1 MTKVGSGIVNKYI
14 GYVRVST
21 SKQGSDGYG
30 ASDQKETIQRF
41 VGNRELLDIFVEV
54 ESGSRTDRPELTKAL
69 RLCKETGATLVIA
82 NISRLARNVRFIGML
97 QESKIKFVCCDMPE
111 ASELTINIMA
121 AIAQDFLKTLRINTK
136 KGLAQAKKRGVKLG
150 NTDKRISALGGLAQK
165 NKAKEFAAAILP
177 IITEIKDVGKVKSLK
192 GIADALNARGIKTR
206 TKKQWYSSS
215 VKNVLQQAA

>member
-1 MTKVGSGIVNKYI
+1 MTEYI

-30 ASDQKETIQRF
+30 ASDQKETIERF
-41 VGNRELLDIFVEV
+41 VGNNKLLDIFVEV
-54 ESGSRTDRPELTKAL
+54 ESGSKTDRPELTKAL
-69 RLCKETGATLVIA
+69 SLCKDTGATLVIA

-121 AIAQDFLKTLRINTK
+121 AIAQDYLKTLRINTK

-150 NTDKRISALGGLAQK
+150 NTNAEISALGGQAQK
-165 NKAKEFAAAILP
+165 DKAKSFAAKVFPVIN
-177 IITEIKDVGKVKSLK
+177 EIKNVGKVYTLR
-192 GIADALNARGIKTR
+192 GIANALNARGVKTR
-206 TKKQWYSSS
+206 TQKKWHASS
-215 VKNVLQQAA
+215 VRNIIKLVA